1 MKQFTIGKRITLGFS
16 TVIAITLAV
25 GAFAIVAMWQSLK
38 GANIMAQD
46 YVPEVDIASRISA
59 AMAEVR
65 VNGRSYQFTG
75 EKTYLEA
82 GRKALDDVKK
92 GVQDAEALANK
103 SAVLVKLKEQVKD
116 APKLIADYETLLGET
131 EKADLRRDKIQAD
144 ALAAATAATKELD
157 DLITDQ
163 GAKLKQEIA
172 DKKDPAALAER
183 QTKLMEF
190 NRVVDVLNAAR
201 IANFKS
207 QAQRDAKILAAA
219 VESFAQADQIMVA
232 VQPLVKTAEG
242 IRDFTDGRAALKAYG
257 EALQAQIAVAAEVD
271 AISTR
276 RGAAAKAVE
285 TFAVTLQEA
294 AEKGAASVAA
304 SSASGL
310 KTASTATVLGVSA
323 AVVIGLVIAFLIVRS
338 IGKVLREISETLAA
352 GADQTASA
360 AAQISSSSQSLAEG
374 ASEQAAS
381 LEETS
386 ASLEEITSMV
396 KRNAEAA
403 AKAKEVAG
411 QTRTAAD
418 VGTNDM
424 VEMEAAMNDIRTS
437 SAEVAKIVKDIDEI
451 AFQTNILALNAAVE
465 AARAGEAGMGFA
477 VVADE
482 VRNLAQRS
490 AKSAKE
496 TALKIEDAI
505 SKSERGVQISGRV
518 AASFTQIAGKTRE
531 VDQFVAE
538 IALASSEQAQGIQQ
552 VSVAVSQMDKVTQ
565 SNAATAEEAASASE
579 ELNSQAVS
587 VSQTV
592 AELER
597 LVGGAKAAPAAE
609 SHAHAVHAPAKP
621 AARSNLKSP
630 APAKAHKSSH
640 VKAGEVHRLS
650 PSVATASN
658 GHAPRTASLPLPG
671 EHNFAEF

>member
-1 MKQFTIGKRITLGFS
+1 
-16 TVIAITLAV
+16 
-25 GAFAIVAMWQSLK
+25 
-38 GANIMAQD
+38 
-46 YVPEVDIASRISA
+46 
-59 AMAEVR
+59 
-65 VNGRSYQFTG
+65 
-75 EKTYLEA
+75 
-82 GRKALDDVKK
+82 
-92 GVQDAEALANK
+92 
-103 SAVLVKLKEQVKD
+103 
-116 APKLIADYETLLGET
+116 
-131 EKADLRRDKIQAD
+131 
-144 ALAAATAATKELD
+144 
-157 DLITDQ
+157 
-163 GAKLKQEIA
+163 
-172 DKKDPAALAER
+172 
-183 QTKLMEF
+183 
-190 NRVVDVLNAAR
+190 
-201 IANFKS
+201 
-207 QAQRDAKILAAA
+207 

-285 TFAVTLQEA
+285 TFATTLQEA

-403 AKAKEVAG
+403 AKAKDLAG

-418 VGTNDM
+418 TGTNDM
-424 VEMEAAMNDIRTS
+424 VEMESAMNDIRTS

-490 AKSAKE
+490 ARSAKE

-538 IALASSEQAQGIQQ
+538 IALASNEQAQGIQQ

-597 LVGGAKAAPAAE
+597 LVGGAKGAPAPE
-609 SHAHAVHAPAKP
+609 SHAHTLHAPAKP
-621 AARSNLKSP
+621 AARSSLKSP
-630 APAKAHKSSH
+630 APAKAHRSSH
-640 VKAGEVHRLS
+640 VKAGEVSRVS
-650 PSVATASN
+650 PAATASSN
-658 GHAPRTASLPLPG
+658 GHAPRAASLPLPG
-671 EHNFAEF
+671 EEDFKDF

>member
-16 TVIAITLAV
+16 AIIAITLVV
-25 GAFAIVAMWQSLK
+25 GAFAVIAMWQSLK

-75 EKTYLEA
+75 EKAYLEA
-82 GRKALDDVKK
+82 GRKALEDVKK
-92 GVQDAEALANK
+92 GVQAAEALANK
-103 SAVLVKLKEQVKD
+103 SSVLVKLKEQVKD
-116 APKLIADYETLLGET
+116 APKLVADYEALLAET
-131 EKADLRRDKIQAD
+131 EKADVRRDKIQAD
-144 ALAAATAATKELD
+144 AAAAATFVTQELNVMISGQD
-157 DLITDQ
+157 
-163 GAKLKQEIA
+163 GKLKQEIA

-183 QTKLMEF
+183 HTKVTEF
-190 NRVVDVLNAAR
+190 NRVIDVLNATR

-219 VESFAQADQIMVA
+219 VESFAQADKILEA
-232 VQPLVKTAEG
+232 TLPLVKTADDQKDVAES
-242 IRDFTDGRAALKAYG
+242 RAALKAYV
-257 EALQAQIAVAAEVD
+257 EALQAQIAVAAEIDV
-271 AISTR
+271 ISTR

-285 TFAVTLQEA
+285 TFAITLQEA
-294 AEKGAASVAA
+294 AEKGTADVSNASASSLKAAS
-304 SSASGL
+304 
-310 KTASTATVLGVSA
+310 TTTILGVST
-323 AVVIGLVIAFLIVRS
+323 AVILGLVIAFLIVRS

-403 AKAKEVAG
+403 AKAKDLAG

-418 VGTNDM
+418 TGTNDM

-518 AASFTQIAGKTRE
+518 AASFNQIAGKARE
-531 VDQFVAE
+531 VDQLVAE
-538 IALASSEQAQGIQQ
+538 IALASSEQSQGMQQ

-579 ELNSQAVS
+579 ELNAQAET

-592 AELER
+592 AELEQ
-597 LVGGAKAAPAAE
+597 LVSGAKGTAAPE
-609 SHAHAVHAPAKP
+609 THHHAVHTPAKP
-621 AARSNLKSP
+621 ATRSSLRSP
-630 APAKAHKSSH
+630 APTRTHKSSH
-640 VKAGEVHRLS
+640 VKAGETHRLS
-650 PSVATASN
+650 PAAPAASN
-658 GHAPRTASLPLPG
+658 GHAARSASLPLPG
-671 EHNFAEF
+671 EEDFKDF

>member
-1 MKQFTIGKRITLGFS
+1 
-16 TVIAITLAV
+16 
-25 GAFAIVAMWQSLK
+25 
-38 GANIMAQD
+38 
-46 YVPEVDIASRISA
+46 
-59 AMAEVR
+59 
-65 VNGRSYQFTG
+65 
-75 EKTYLEA
+75 
-82 GRKALDDVKK
+82 
-92 GVQDAEALANK
+92 
-103 SAVLVKLKEQVKD
+103 
-116 APKLIADYETLLGET
+116 
-131 EKADLRRDKIQAD
+131 
-144 ALAAATAATKELD
+144 
-157 DLITDQ
+157 
-163 GAKLKQEIA
+163 
-172 DKKDPAALAER
+172 
-183 QTKLMEF
+183 
-190 NRVVDVLNAAR
+190 
-201 IANFKS
+201 
-207 QAQRDAKILAAA
+207 
-219 VESFAQADQIMVA
+219 
-232 VQPLVKTAEG
+232 
-242 IRDFTDGRAALKAYG
+242 
-257 EALQAQIAVAAEVD
+257 
-271 AISTR
+271 
-276 RGAAAKAVE
+276 
-285 TFAVTLQEA
+285 
-294 AEKGAASVAA
+294 
-304 SSASGL
+304 
-310 KTASTATVLGVSA
+310 
-323 AVVIGLVIAFLIVRS
+323 VVIGLVIAFLIVRS

-403 AKAKEVAG
+403 AKAKDLAG

-418 VGTNDM
+418 TGTNDM

-490 AKSAKE
+490 ARSAKE

-597 LVGGAKAAPAAE
+597 LVGGAKGAPAPE
-609 SHAHAVHAPAKP
+609 SHAHTLHAPAKP
-621 AARSNLKSP
+621 AARSSLKSP
-630 APAKAHKSSH
+630 APAKAHRSSH
-640 VKAGEVHRLS
+640 VKAGEVSRVS
-650 PSVATASN
+650 PAATAASN
-658 GHAPRTASLPLPG
+658 GHAPRAASLPLPG
-671 EHNFAEF
+671 EEDFKDF